1 MFENLCLFISFSIS
15 FVVVFFAVPKIITV
29 ANAKKLFDVPTKRS
43 ANQQKIIPNLGGI
56 AIFSGIYIST
66 IISMEGRDG
75 EKIIG
80 LLLVTVIMFL
90 MGLQDDII
98 GLSAIKKLIGQICV
112 ALYLIIICNIRLTNL
127 HGIFGITEISYGFS
141 FFISLIT
148 IIGLIN
154 AFNLI
159 DGIDGLAAGIGTLI
173 SAAYGFLFLYFGQME
188 YAIVSFS
195 ITGALVSFFFFNV
208 FGTDNKIFM
217 GDTGSLTLGVL
228 FAILTIWFNE
238 IIPTKGINHLDWTS
252 PAISLAI
259 MIVPVVDT
267 LRVIYIRIL
276 LGKSPFSPDMN
287 HIHHQLIKINSNH
300 LRASIIMV
308 LANLLIIC
316 LSFSLIHV
324 LGNTVV
330 SFLIL
335 AIGFS
340 LSYLPVLV
348 LKIKRKKVESV
359 HVHAYQEGI
368 HLHLTKS
375 VKNQTV
381 PEHSVNEQKM
391 LTNEDLS
398 KNDHSSWGKTNNSN
412 N

>member
-1 MFENLCLFISFSIS
+1 MSENLCLFISFSIS
-15 FVVVFFAVPKIITV
+15 FAVVFFAVPKIITV
-29 ANAKKLFDVPTKRS
+29 ANTKKLFDVPTKRS

-56 AIFSGIYIST
+56 AIFAGIYISS

-90 MGLQDDII
+90 MGLQDDTI
-98 GLSAIKKLIGQICV
+98 GLSPLKKLIGQLCV
-112 ALYLIIICNIRLTNL
+112 ALYLIIVCNIRLTNL
-127 HGIFGITEISYGFS
+127 HGIFGINEISYGLS
-141 FFISLIT
+141 LIISLIT

-159 DGIDGLAAGIGTLI
+159 DGIDGLAACIGTLI
-173 SAAYGFLFLYFGQME
+173 SSAYGFLFLYFGQIE

-238 IIPTKGINHLDWTS
+238 IIPTQGSHLEWTL

-267 LRVIYIRIL
+267 LRIIYIRII

-300 LRASIIMV
+300 LRASISMTF
-308 LANLLIIC
+308 ANLLLIC
-316 LSFSLIHV
+316 LSFSLINV

-330 SFLIL
+330 SFMIL
-335 AIGFS
+335 VIGFS

-348 LKIKRKKVESV
+348 LRIKKKKMKTV
-359 HVHAYQEGI
+359 H
-368 HLHLTKS
+368 
-375 VKNQTV
+375 
-381 PEHSVNEQKM
+381 EHSVKRLNM
-391 LTNEDLS
+391 LSNEDLS
-398 KNDHSSWGKTNNSN
+398 KNGHSSWGKTQNSKN
-412 N
+412 